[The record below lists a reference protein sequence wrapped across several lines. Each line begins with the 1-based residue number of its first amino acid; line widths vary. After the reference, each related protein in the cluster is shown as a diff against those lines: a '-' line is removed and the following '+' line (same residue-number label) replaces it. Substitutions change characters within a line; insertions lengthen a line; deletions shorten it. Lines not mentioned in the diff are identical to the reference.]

1 MQRKMLKE
9 CRILIT
15 PTSYGKYD
23 KNLKL
28 KLEEMVKEVVYN
40 TKGKPLSAEE
50 LAPTI
55 ENFDGMI
62 AGLDEINKTV
72 ISRAKNLKVISRYGS
87 GYDRVDIE
95 AAKEAGIYVTNTPGA
110 NSVSVAELTIGLALA
125 AARSIPYANVET
137 KKGQWP
143 RLKGITL
150 QGKVFGLIGLGSIA
164 KEIVFR
170 LKGFDCKLVTYHPH
184 RNSEFEEKHNIE
196 YCSLDH
202 LLGKSDFIS
211 LHLPVTPATSGMV
224 NKEFL
229 DKMKEGS
236 ILINTSRGELID
248 EDALY
253 QSLKSG
259 HIRAAALD
267 AFYKEPPE
275 PNNPLLSL
283 PQVVVTPHMGAATD
297 MAANEMGRMAME
309 DCIAVLKGEKPKFI
323 VVEPSKAT
331 GDN

>member
-1 MQRKMLKE
+1 MQKKPLKE

-40 TKGKPLSAEE
+40 TEGKPLSADE
-50 LAPTI
+50 LTPII

-62 AGLDEINKTV
+62 AGLDEINKEV

-110 NSVSVAELTIGLALA
+110 NSTSVAELTIGLAIA
-125 AARSIPYANVET
+125 AARSIPYANIET

-150 QGKVFGLIGLGSIA
+150 EGKVFGLVGLGSIA
-164 KEIVFR
+164 KEVVLR
-170 LKGFDCKLVTYHPH
+170 LKGFNCKLVTHHPH
-184 RNSEFEEKHNIE
+184 RNIEFEKEYDIE
-196 YCSLDH
+196 YCSLDD
-202 LLGKSDFIS
+202 LLGKSDFVS
-211 LHLPVTPATSGMV
+211 LHLPVTSTTSRMV
-224 NKEFL
+224 NKDFL
-229 DKMKEGS
+229 NKMKKGS

-253 QSLKSG
+253 ESLKSG
-259 HIRAAALD
+259 HPRTAALD
-267 AFYKEPPE
+267 AFSKEPPE

-283 PQVVVTPHMGAATD
+283 PQVIVTPHMGAATD
-297 MAANEMGRMAME
+297 MAANEMGRMTME
-309 DCIAVLKGEKPKFI
+309 DCIAVLKGERPKYI
-323 VVEPSKAT
+323 VVEPDKTVNDS
-331 GDN
+331 